1 MAGTTDHDGGAI
13 ARRPPE
19 AQRRVPEDR
28 VARLAILA
36 EDHGAATSLAAYLTH
51 QGVLA
56 GHTPTLTDLL
66 QCFEPHGAAPHPDV
80 VILEAGS
87 MLSAVLPRLSRI
99 RRISDVPCI
108 VLGGKTDELDR
119 IILLE
124 AGADD
129 VLAMPISQRE
139 ILARVRVMLRRRDHA
154 APRPPGSPPLPAQ
167 SAPTPPASPAAARRT
182 DLGHGWHLCRQRRD
196 LFRPDG
202 ERCLLT
208 TAEFDLLDCLA
219 QAAGQPVSREEA
231 CRTVFR
237 RRYWAEDRS
246 VDNLIMRLR
255 RKLEADVR
263 HPEVIR
269 SIRPVGYMFAGF
281 PDPQAERR
289 PLALSSRRGSEASPR
304 AHITQG
310 TATD

>member
-1 MAGTTDHDGGAI
+1 MAGTSDHEGSAI
-13 ARRPPE
+13 AIWPE
-19 AQRRVPEDR
+19 EAPRSVQEDC

-36 EDHGAATSLAAYLTH
+36 EDHQSAAALAAYLTD
-51 QGVLA
+51 QGVIA
-56 GHTPTLTDLL
+56 GHTRMLTDLL
-66 QCFEPHGAAPHPDV
+66 LCFEPHRAARHPDV
-80 VILEAGS
+80 VILETGS
-87 MLSAVLPRLSRI
+87 MLSAALPRLSRI

-108 VLGGKTDELDR
+108 VLGSNADEVER
-119 IILLE
+119 IVLLE

-154 APRPPGSPPLPAQ
+154 ASRPPLPAQ
-167 SAPTPPASPAAARRT
+167 SAPTPQASPAAVRRT
-182 DLGHGWHLCRQRRD
+182 ELGNGWHLCRQRRD
-196 LFRPDG
+196 LYRPDG

-219 QAAGQPVSREEA
+219 RAAGQPVSREEA

-255 RKLEADVR
+255 RKLEADAR

-281 PDPQAERR
+281 PDPQAGDG
-289 PLALSSRRGSEASPR
+289 PSAIPSRRGSEATTR
-304 AHITQG
+304 A
-310 TATD
+310 

>member
-1 MAGTTDHDGGAI
+1 MAGTTDHEGGAI
-13 ARRPPE
+13 ARCPPE
-19 AQRRVPEDR
+19 AQRSVPEDR
-28 VARLAILA
+28 AARLAILA
-36 EDHGAATSLAAYLTH
+36 EDHDAANSLAAYLTH

-56 GHTPTLTDLL
+56 SHTPTLTDLL
-66 QCFEPHGAAPHPDV
+66 QCFEPLGAAQHPDV

-87 MLSAVLPRLSRI
+87 MLSAVLPRLGRI
-99 RRISDVPCI
+99 RRLSDVPCI
-108 VLGGKTDELDR
+108 VLGGETGELDR

-139 ILARVRVMLRRRDHA
+139 ILARVRVMLRRRDHN
-154 APRPPGSPPLPAQ
+154 APRAPSPSQ
-167 SAPTPPASPAAARRT
+167 SVPTPPASPAAARRT

-196 LFRPDG
+196 LYRPDG

-219 QAAGQPVSREEA
+219 HAAGRPVSREEA

-237 RRYWAEDRS
+237 RSYWAEDRS

-255 RKLEADVR
+255 RKLEADAR
-263 HPEVIR
+263 RPEVIR
-269 SIRPVGYMFAGF
+269 SIRPLGYMFAGF
-281 PDPQAERR
+281 PDPQAD
-289 PLALSSRRGSEASPR
+289 RGPSTVPSYRGNDTTTR
-304 AHITQG
+304 AHITRG

>member
-1 MAGTTDHDGGAI
+1 MAGTSDHEGSAHAI
-13 ARRPPE
+13 WPE
-19 AQRRVPEDR
+19 EALRNLPEDR
-28 VARLAILA
+28 VAHLAILA
-36 EDHGAATSLAAYLTH
+36 EDHGAAVALAAYLTD
-51 QGVLA
+51 QGVMA

-66 QCFEPHGAAPHPDV
+66 RRFEPQSAAQHPDV
-80 VILEAGS
+80 VILEARS
-87 MLSAVLPRLSRI
+87 MLGAALPRLSRI

-108 VLGGKTDELDR
+108 VLGGKTDEVER
-119 IILLE
+119 IVLLE

-129 VLAMPISQRE
+129 CLTMPVSQRE

-154 APRPPGSPPLPAQ
+154 APPPPSPARRA
-167 SAPTPPASPAAARRT
+167 APPPANAAAARRT
-182 DLGHGWHLCRQRRD
+182 ELGHGWHLCRQRRD
-196 LFRPDG
+196 LVRPEG

-208 TAEFDLLDCLA
+208 TAEFDLLDCLT

-255 RKLEADVR
+255 RKLEADAR

-281 PDPQAERR
+281 PDPQADRG
-289 PLALSSRRGSEASPR
+289 ASAAAARRGEATPR
-304 AHITQG
+304 ADITQG